1 MPGGPDTLGD
11 ANGPGIYDP
20 RQWGR
25 ELRERINEL
34 RDIQQGLGRNNPLYN
49 EYQGVINALQNL
61 ERNSGLAGNP
71 QAIERL
77 AQQIIDPLKSIELE
91 LSRELQILLAK
102 ENIRSA
108 QEDDIPTGYEKFV
121 EEYYRKLT
129 SAGSR

>member
-1 MPGGPDTLGD
+1 MPGGGPNTIGD
-11 ANGPGIYDP
+11 ANGGYDP
-20 RQWGR
+20 RQWSR

-34 RDIQQGLGRNNPLYN
+34 REVQNGLGRNNPLYN
-49 EYQGVINALQNL
+49 EFQGVINNLQAL
-61 ERNSGLAGNP
+61 ERNSGLTGNP
-71 QAIERL
+71 QAIEQL

-121 EEYYRKLT
+121 EEYYKKLS
-129 SAGSR
+129 SAK